1 MTILN
6 LQCQVLNRKRCA
18 ILKKQTN
25 KKDRSHYSQKNL
37 HLPVSIA
44 RLGFAVVA
52 DMYIAYH
59 AEPAACWD
67 FLLSWGMQIVE
78 WICDAT

>member
-1 MTILN
+1 V
-6 LQCQVLNRKRCA
+6 QY
-18 ILKKQTN
+18 LKNKQT

-67 FLLSWGMQIVE
+67 FLLS
-78 WICDAT
+78 